1 MISGPWTR
9 SGSKQS
15 FLRERDKAALTRD
28 LPDRIGEVKQRM
40 HGGCCYAVGSL
51 VVNRGGGEFIRE
63 RFTG

>member
-1 MISGPWTR
+1 MLVEWCHRPPVGASEMGAQLAVQR
-9 SGSKQS
+9 VAQG
-15 FLRERDKAALTRD
+15 D
-28 LPDRIGEVKQRM
+28 LGEVKQRM